1 MKTNRWIETSQKFFA
16 SLLNLYPRDHRA
28 DFAESMKQV
37 FTDQCRDA
45 YREKG
50 IFGIFFL
57 WLRVLPDLGY
67 TAVLEHITS
76 PRAAWGLMEPVPNAP
91 LPWKGVF
98 LILLP
103 DSYTLS
109 ARCTTKWR
117 AVVSDRLYRAAFF
130 LILLFWLYGRL
141 PGFPYLGIDSVGLLF
156 RLVKEIG
163 YQLIILHP
171 GTFSS
176 NPALNLIL
184 QGARLVENNLWI
196 QVAIFSALSIILA
209 LRFARR
215 NKLSRDFWIWSGAFF
230 LLVVLRS
237 GLDILSFFQSLDVLP
252 AGARP
257 QILQDFL
264 QWNIASILY
273 NASALLL
280 LVFLGTLFTPRH
292 GFFSI
297 FILVGYVL
305 PIIVVGTPLTQD
317 DNPTM
322 ILFLSIGVLLYRSI
336 LSLVAPIWMS
346 RCRTQSRKKS
356 VIVFSIFLAL
366 AVHAIMQFYPAFF
379 NLADRINYPNWIQY
393 VASDELSLVFAFL
406 LGMSLYQSVGT
417 AQEDHKVV
425 PDGSQVLDGL
435 KSGIYEQAGAFPPA
449 LFFERMFYSKLNI
462 SFIPFA

>member
-103 DSYTLS
+103 GLVYL
-109 ARCTTKWR
+109 
-117 AVVSDRLYRAAFF
+117 VSQIAQLNGEPWYLTVYYRAAFF
-130 LILLFWLYGRL
+130 LILPVLVVWMVTRR
-141 PGFPYLGIDSVGLLF
+141 FPIWGLIPVGLLF

-425 PDGSQVLDGL
+425 PDGSQVLTV
-435 KSGIYEQAGAFPPA
+435 
-449 LFFERMFYSKLNI
+449 
-462 SFIPFA
+462 